1 MERKNT
7 TGLIAVALLLPLA
20 VTGTEIS
27 VDADKPLNVSKS
39 ADDVAQLKRLALNVG
54 SEFGTNRVTDAYLK
68 SLKIRTIRMINV
80 SISGRF
86 DEQGSYVDIK
96 PSPRLK
102 HDLALCR
109 RVKANPHIIIH
120 GLPDQLLKAVPLK
133 VTHHRALGIDLEH
146 KRQIIGPTNY
156 KLLENWYLAYFEF
169 IKIQS
174 GFKDAVFEIFN
185 EPDLGNLIY
194 PTDDIPAKGT
204 SSAYNSMLK
213 IYRSASTAGM
223 RFEKKHPD
231 HKLTLGG
238 PAITLAFTFRHNKG
252 GALERFHR
260 FLKMPGKPWAMRFV
274 IDCAREKLK
283 LDFLGIHHYAS
294 VAPFRGAPRKGLTA
308 YRSFPE
314 MLADV
319 QAVIDRHSP
328 GLPIWVTEHGAHH
341 NVVEEVGEI
350 NGNHDGAAFGL
361 HSLSTMLELG
371 VDFAIYLVTTDM
383 QRHHPKTKKLYNL
396 YSWCSFLTS
405 PDFFGYPYP
414 KAPFHAY
421 KMVSELAGKRVEAIA
436 SGGNT
441 QVFAAVDPATR
452 TLRVILWNF
461 ATYVPEFEPMVEEG
475 KTETIKLKIAY
486 ASLPS
491 DARAVLRMVDKE
503 HGDVLSADRAKR
515 PVDLAAATP
524 KTATLPIRPHGK
536 NLEFDLV
543 MKPGSI
549 AMIEIGPDPVVPS
562 LQTSYSVKAE
572 ILLKV
577 MRDHWHKQAEETL
590 GTGEQLLK
598 LADVH
603 SEQKLDALVLMT
615 TAAARA
621 RKPDAAT
628 RFAHNAETLCNA
640 LDKPLP
646 HAVAHQ
652 LGDSEWSKKQFA
664 GAVVRYGQA
673 LDAPDCDWRARFG
686 TELRLI
692 ECLNLERKFADVI
705 RFCDSVIAR
714 KDDDSPSELKGD
726 FLLRKLEALRNL
738 GKTEQMFAAYKELL
752 NSNAQPNA
760 KLGGVIAVVVFHRSQ
775 KQLEKASAEGE
786 VGLALKKTHP
796 GLLSKL
802 TAILEQ
808 IVEEKTKQK

>member
-1 MERKNT
+1 MC
-7 TGLIAVALLLPLA
+7 
-20 VTGTEIS
+20 
-27 VDADKPLNVSKS
+27 
-39 ADDVAQLKRLALNVG
+39 
-54 SEFGTNRVTDAYLK
+54 
-68 SLKIRTIRMINV
+68 
-80 SISGRF
+80 F
-86 DEQGSYVDIK
+86 DG
-96 PSPRLK
+96 
-102 HDLALCR
+102 HC
-109 RVKANPHIIIH
+109 
-120 GLPDQLLKAVPLK
+120 
-133 VTHHRALGIDLEH
+133 
-146 KRQIIGPTNY
+146 
-156 KLLENWYLAYFEF
+156 F
-169 IKIQS
+169 
-174 GFKDAVFEIFN
+174 
-185 EPDLGNLIY
+185 
-194 PTDDIPAKGT
+194 
-204 SSAYNSMLK
+204 
-213 IYRSASTAGM
+213 
-223 RFEKKHPD
+223 
-231 HKLTLGG
+231 
-238 PAITLAFTFRHNKG
+238 
-252 GALERFHR
+252 
-260 FLKMPGKPWAMRFV
+260 
-274 IDCAREKLK
+274 
-283 LDFLGIHHYAS
+283 
-294 VAPFRGAPRKGLTA
+294 
-308 YRSFPE
+308 
-314 MLADV
+314 
-319 QAVIDRHSP
+319 
-328 GLPIWVTEHGAHH
+328 
-341 NVVEEVGEI
+341 
-350 NGNHDGAAFGL
+350 
-361 HSLSTMLELG
+361 
-371 VDFAIYLVTTDM
+371 
-383 QRHHPKTKKLYNL
+383 YNL

-577 MRDHWHKQAEETL
+577 MRDHWHKQPEETL

-752 NSNAQPNA
+752 NSNAHPNA

-775 KQLEKASAEGE
+775 KQLEKASAEGQVGLALKE
-786 VGLALKKTHP
+786 THPGLLSKLKAILKQIVEENMIEIGPDPVVPSLQTSYSVKAEILLKVMRDHWHKQPEETLGTGEQLLKLADVHSEQKLDALVLMTTAAARARKPDAATRFAHNAETLCNALDKPLPHAVAHQLGDSEWSKKQFAGAVVRYGQALDAPDCDWRARFGTELRLIECLNLERKFADVIRFCDSVIARKDDDSPSELKGDFLLRKLEALRNLGKTEQMFAAYKELLNSNAHPNAKLGGVIAVVVFHRSQKQLDKASAEGQVGLALKKTHP